1 VNGDLLVEDYFDL
14 GTHSFPVTTRS
25 SIAQTWFD
33 RGLNWVYGFNHRE
46 AVTCFEH
53 AVADDPECPM
63 AYWGIAL
70 AAGPNYN
77 KQWERFDERELAITF
92 RRTFDET
99 QNALSLRGKAIPK
112 EKAIIETLRA
122 RYPSQQPVEDFQALY
137 DQYADAMRE
146 VYQAYP
152 DDMDVVA
159 LFADALMCRTPWQL
173 WDLKTGL
180 PNPEGSAVET
190 AAILE
195 RALVTDAGQR
205 HPGVVH
211 MYIHLMEMSPH
222 PEKALRA
229 ADWLRGLVPDAGHL
243 EHMPTHI
250 DILCG
255 DYQNVVA
262 SNHAAVIA
270 DRKYVELNGTENY
283 YTLYRVHNYHFK
295 IYGAMFLGQYQ
306 TAIDT
311 CYEMES
317 TIPESLL
324 RWESPPMAD
333 WLEAF
338 FPIKWHVWIRFG
350 RWLEIINEPIPE
362 DRELYCVT
370 AATAHYAKGIA
381 YAATGHIPEA
391 EAQQRLFQESV
402 GWVPD
407 TRYLHNNR
415 YLDILRIAD
424 SMLSGELEYRKGH
437 FQAAFDYLRRAV
449 RMEDGLEY
457 DEPWSWMQPTRH
469 ALGALLLEQGH
480 VGEAAQVYRE
490 DLGFD
495 PSIPRAYQHPDNVW
509 ALHGY
514 HECLVK
520 LGRIDESRMVKQ
532 RLDLAVAR
540 ADIPVQASCACRV
553 SVIS

>member
-1 VNGDLLVEDYFDL
+1 MDEYFDL
-14 GTHSFPVTTRS
+14 GSHSMPVTTS
-25 SIAQTWFD
+25 SNAAQVWFD
-33 RGLNWVYGFNHRE
+33 RGMNWIYGFNHRE

-53 AVADDPECPM
+53 AVAEDPDCPM

-77 KQWERFDERELAITF
+77 KQWERFDERELEITF
-92 RRTFDET
+92 RRTFDES
-99 QNALSLRGKAIPK
+99 QNALSLRGRGSEK
-112 EKAIIETLRA
+112 EKAIIETLRV
-122 RYPSQQPVEDFQALY
+122 RYPMQHPVDDFQKLY
-137 DQYADAMRE
+137 DDYADALRS
-146 VYQAYP
+146 VYEQFP
-152 DDMDVVA
+152 EDLDVVA

-173 WDLKTGL
+173 WDLETGV
-180 PNPEGSAVET
+180 PNPAGSTLEAQRV
-190 AAILE
+190 LE
-195 RALVTDAGQR
+195 RALATPEGQR

-211 MYIHLMEMSPH
+211 MYIHLMEMSSH
-222 PEKALRA
+222 PEKALKA

-262 SNHAAVIA
+262 SNHAAIVA
-270 DRKYVELNGTENY
+270 DRKYVALNGTENY

-306 TAIDT
+306 VALDT
-311 CYEMES
+311 FEEMIS
-317 TIPESLL
+317 TIPEALL

-333 WLEAF
+333 WLEPF
-338 FPIKWHVWIRFG
+338 FPIKWHVMIRFG
-350 RWLEIINEPIPE
+350 RWQEIIDEPIPE

-370 AATAHYAKGIA
+370 VATAHYAKGIA

-391 EAQQRLFQESV
+391 QEERRLFQEAV

-407 TRYLHNNR
+407 TRYLHNNC
-415 YLDILRIAD
+415 YLDILQIAD
-424 SMLSGELEYRKGH
+424 AMLNGELEYRKGH
-437 FQAAFDYLRRAV
+437 IDFAFDHLRRAV
-449 RMEDGLEY
+449 KMEDGLEY

-469 ALGALLLEQGH
+469 ALGALLLEQDR
-480 VGEAAQVYRE
+480 VEEAMQVYRE

-495 PSIPRAYQHPDNVW
+495 LSIPRAYWHPDNVW

-514 HECLVK
+514 HECLTR
-520 LGRIDESRMVKQ
+520 LGRRDEAEIIRQ
-532 RLDLAVAR
+532 RLVLAEAR
-540 ADIPVQASCACRV
+540 AEFLVQASCACRT
-553 SVIS
+553 SVVGV

>member
-1 VNGDLLVEDYFDL
+1 MDTYFDL
-14 GTHSFPVTTRS
+14 GRHSSPVTTS
-25 SIAQTWFD
+25 SSAAQSWFD

-53 AVADDPECPM
+53 AVAEDPDCPM

-77 KQWERFDERELAITF
+77 KQWERFDPRELEITF
-92 RRTFDET
+92 RRTFDEA
-99 QNALSLRGKAIPK
+99 QNALSRRSAGNERERAIV
-112 EKAIIETLRA
+112 ETLRA
-122 RYPSQQPVEDFQALY
+122 RYPSQQPVEDFQQLY
-137 DQYADAMRE
+137 DDYADAMRH
-146 VYQAYP
+146 VYEQYT

-173 WDLKTGL
+173 WDLETGL
-180 PNPEGSAVET
+180 PNPAGSAEET
-190 AAILE
+190 ARVLE
-195 RALVTDAGQR
+195 RALATPDGQK

-222 PEKALRA
+222 PEKALQA
-229 ADWLRGLVPDAGHL
+229 ADLLRGLVPDAGHL

-250 DILCG
+250 DVLCG

-262 SNHAAVIA
+262 SNHAAIVA
-270 DRKYVELNGTENY
+270 DRKYVALHGSENY

-306 TAIDT
+306 TALDT
-311 CYEMES
+311 FEEMIS
-317 TIPESLL
+317 TIPEALL

-333 WLEAF
+333 WLEPF
-338 FPIKWHVWIRFG
+338 FPIKWHIYIRFG
-350 RWLEIINEPIPE
+350 RWQEILDEPIPE

-370 AATAHYAKGIA
+370 VATAHYAKGIA
-381 YAATGHIPEA
+381 FAATGHIPEA
-391 EAQQRLFQESV
+391 EEQQRMFQEAV

-407 TRYLHNNR
+407 TRYLHNNC
-415 YLDILRIAD
+415 YLDILQIAD
-424 SMLSGELEYRKGH
+424 AMLAGELEYRRGH
-437 FQAAFDYLRRAV
+437 YESAFSHLRRAV

-469 ALGALLLEQGH
+469 ALGALLLEQGQ
-480 VGEAAQVYRE
+480 VNEAAQVYRE

-495 PSIPRAYQHPDNVW
+495 PSVPRAYQHPDNVW

-514 HECLVK
+514 HECLTE
-520 LGRIDESRMVKQ
+520 LGRIEEAQIIQQ
-532 RLDLAVAR
+532 RLTLASAR
-540 ADIPVQASCACRV
+540 ADFPVQASCACRT
-553 SVIS
+553 SVVGV

>member
-1 VNGDLLVEDYFDL
+1 MDTYFDL
-14 GTHSFPVTTRS
+14 GRHSSPVTTS
-25 SIAQTWFD
+25 SSAAQSWFD

-53 AVADDPECPM
+53 AVAEDPDCPM

-77 KQWERFDERELAITF
+77 KQWERFDPRELEITF
-92 RRTFDET
+92 RRTFDEA
-99 QNALSLRGKAIPK
+99 QNALSRRSAGNERERAIV
-112 EKAIIETLRA
+112 ETLRA
-122 RYPSQQPVEDFQALY
+122 RYPSQQPVEDFQQLY
-137 DQYADAMRE
+137 DDYADAMRH
-146 VYQAYP
+146 VYEQYT

-173 WDLKTGL
+173 WDLETGL
-180 PNPEGSAVET
+180 PNPAGSAEET
-190 AAILE
+190 ARVLE
-195 RALVTDAGQR
+195 RALATPDGQK

-222 PEKALRA
+222 PEKALQA
-229 ADWLRGLVPDAGHL
+229 ADLLRGLVPDAGHL

-250 DILCG
+250 DVLCG

-262 SNHAAVIA
+262 SNHAAIVA
-270 DRKYVELNGTENY
+270 DRKYVALHGSENY

-306 TAIDT
+306 TALETYD
-311 CYEMES
+311 EMIS
-317 TIPESLL
+317 TIPEALL

-333 WLEAF
+333 WLEPF
-338 FPIKWHVWIRFG
+338 FPIKWHIYIRFG
-350 RWLEIINEPIPE
+350 RWQEILDEPIPE

-370 AATAHYAKGIA
+370 VATAHYAKGIA
-381 YAATGHIPEA
+381 FAATGHIPEA
-391 EAQQRLFQESV
+391 EEQQRMFQEAV

-407 TRYLHNNR
+407 TRYLHNNC
-415 YLDILRIAD
+415 YLDILQIAD
-424 SMLSGELEYRKGH
+424 AMLAGELEYRRGH
-437 FQAAFDYLRRAV
+437 YESAFSHLRRAV

-469 ALGALLLEQGH
+469 ALGALLLEQGQ
-480 VGEAAQVYRE
+480 VNEAAQVYRE

-495 PSIPRAYQHPDNVW
+495 PSVPRAYQHPDNVW

-514 HECLVK
+514 HECLTE
-520 LGRIDESRMVKQ
+520 LGRIEEAQIIQQ
-532 RLDLAVAR
+532 RLTLASAR
-540 ADIPVQASCACRV
+540 ADFPVQASCACRT
-553 SVIS
+553 SVVGV

>member
-1 VNGDLLVEDYFDL
+1 MDNDYFDL
-14 GTHSFPVTTRS
+14 GTHSFPITTS
-25 SIAQTWFD
+25 SSEAQVWFD

-53 AVADDPECPM
+53 AVAEDPDCAM

-77 KQWERFDERELAITF
+77 KQWERFDERELKITF
-92 RRTFDET
+92 RRTFDEA
-99 QNALSLRGKAIPK
+99 QNALSHRGKASPK

-122 RYPSQQPVEDFQALY
+122 RYPSQHPFEDFQALY
-137 DQYADAMRE
+137 DQYAIEMRK
-146 VYQAYP
+146 VYETYP

-159 LFADALMCRTPWQL
+159 LFADSLMCRTPWQL
-173 WDLKTGL
+173 WDLESGA
-180 PNPEGSAVET
+180 PNPNGSALET
-190 AAILE
+190 ALVLE
-195 RALVTDAGQR
+195 RALDTPEGQS

-229 ADWLRGLVPDAGHL
+229 ADWLRGMVPDAGHL

-250 DILCG
+250 DVLCG
-255 DYQNVVA
+255 DYQNVVK
-262 SNHAAVIA
+262 SNHDAIVA
-270 DRKYVELNGTENY
+270 DRKYVALNGTENY

-295 IYGAMFLGQYQ
+295 IYGAMFLGQYR
-306 TAIDT
+306 TALDT
-311 CYEMES
+311 CEEMIS
-317 TIPESLL
+317 TIPEALL

-333 WLEAF
+333 WLEPF
-338 FPIKWHVWIRFG
+338 FPIKWHVMIRFG
-350 RWLEIINEPIPE
+350 RWDEIIAEPVPE
-362 DRELYCVT
+362 DQELYCVT
-370 AATAHYAKGIA
+370 VATAHYAKAIA

-391 EAQQRLFQESV
+391 EEQQREFQEAV

-415 YLDILRIAD
+415 YLDILQIAD
-424 SMLSGELEYRKGH
+424 AMLWGELEYRKGH
-437 FQAAFDYLRRAV
+437 YDSAFDALRRAV

-480 VGEAAQVYRE
+480 VEEAARVYRE

-495 PSIPRAYQHPDNVW
+495 SSIPRAYWHPDNVW

-514 HECLVK
+514 HECLIQ
-520 LGRIDESRMVKQ
+520 LGRENEAAMVKQ
-532 RLDLAVAR
+532 RLILAEAR
-540 ADIPVQASCACRV
+540 TDIPVTASCACRTGI
-553 SVIS
+553 SV